1 MVLWWCICKHCSQK
15 CLFST
20 PPRQNTY
27 VAVFWPITDIGCCV
41 GHKKGFQT
49 KTNFSKNSPLRLS
62 YGSYTL
68 RPSPE
73 CHVPMV
79 LICYNEPTNGTCL
92 VVRPV
97 SEPSIGRRHVGCVFV
112 MFVVVLASAGTPFF
126 LKFSFRWDQSILHD
140 SAGDSRRHQY
150 SWLAHLPPGDVPSS
164 DRWFDAPCTGFCT
177 WGELAQPNRSTRR
190 RIFCARQSH

>member
-49 KTNFSKNSPLRLS
+49 ETNFSKNSPLRLS
-62 YGSYTL
+62 YGSYTS

-126 LKFSFRWDQSILHD
+126 FKFSFRWDKSILHD
-140 SAGDSRRHQY
+140 SAGESRRHQY
-150 SWLAHLPPGDVPSS
+150 SWVTHLPPGHVRSS
-164 DRWFDAPCTGFCT
+164 HRWFDAPCT
-177 WGELAQPNRSTRR
+177 
-190 RIFCARQSH
+190 

>member
-1 MVLWWCICKHCSQK
+1 M
-15 CLFST
+15 
-20 PPRQNTY
+20 
-27 VAVFWPITDIGCCV
+27 FWPITDIGCCV

-49 KTNFSKNSPLRLS
+49 ETNFSKNSPLRLS
-62 YGSYTL
+62 YGSYTS

-92 VVRPV
+92 VVPPV

-126 LKFSFRWDQSILHD
+126 LKFSFRWDKSILYD
-140 SAGDSRRHQY
+140 SAGDSRRYQY
-150 SWLAHLPPGDVPSS
+150 SWLTHLPPGDGPSS
-164 DRWFDAPCTGFCT
+164 HRWFDAPCIRFCT